1 MAKKDVYTLNNGDL
15 SINDLKK
22 RDLKNLTE
30 IKFAGDNDALFWRFS
45 ADILNPK
52 AEVIVDDTHEVVFVK
67 DGIVSGA
74 VLIGGKAEM
83 ARMKASIGKPYEG

>member
-1 MAKKDVYTLNNGDL
+1 MDGEAHV
-15 SINDLKK
+15 
-22 RDLKNLTE
+22 
-30 IKFAGDNDALFWRFS
+30 
-45 ADILNPK
+45 
-52 AEVIVDDTHEVVFVK
+52 AEDGNSRRTVFVK